1 MVLVRVWST
10 DKSRKKLLN
19 ISDGEDLKRQAIAK
33 GLARDPNHVRVYLED
48 GTEIEDDVIADV
60 LQDSSFE
67 KVFVLSESGWHF
79 ERPTSSYMRERRSRG
94 YPAPLPPLNQL
105 ALNHGAHNNHIGA
118 HLSNHNHAG
127 HHGSNSQQANSQAA
141 GNNGQPG
148 HQGGGQGT
156 GSQSNQV
163 DREREMVNRNHA
175 TAMAA
180 YQQLLQQ
187 QPPPDLSGLNNSNQ
201 SNNDNNTNAG
211 DSDESDSALSGSNQN
226 NSTMNG
232 GGPQSPVTQMVE
244 GDADLLLKT
253 PSSQGGG
260 GGGGG
265 GGQGGRGGQSDGQQG
280 DGGEDDDHEAND
292 VEDACKAV
300 AAILPDIS
308 LKTPLQGA
316 WHRAP
321 SPQSLMMNGGNGV
334 LGGMGGPGVGVP
346 PGMSPGMG
354 VACVFQIPWDRLPDY
369 VIQTLEEG
377 RKLDKRD
384 RLEMIRIV
392 CAAMEQQFGAR
403 PARRQIAEVAR
414 EMVARY
420 PQSLR
425 DEPGE
430 ATVFGQGYDRVF
442 KYLEARVVNSS
453 KSSRKRTYGELVAQ
467 TPGDLRSPAATAAN
481 RASLLPD
488 FW

>member
-19 ISDGEDLKRQAIAK
+19 ITDGDDLKRQAIAK
-33 GLARDPNHVRVYLED
+33 GLARDPGHVRVYLED
-48 GTEIEDDVIADV
+48 GTEIEDDVIVEV

-67 KVFVLSESGWHF
+67 KIFVLSESGWHF
-79 ERPTSSYMRERRSRG
+79 ERPGGYIRERRSRG
-94 YPAPLPPLNQL
+94 YSTTLPAS
-105 ALNHGAHNNHIGA
+105 LNHLGLSHHHGVLHNHTNHQSANNHDRDA
-118 HLSNHNHAG
+118 VSRN
-127 HHGSNSQQANSQAA
+127 QA
-141 GNNGQPG
+141 
-148 HQGGGQGT
+148 
-156 GSQSNQV
+156 
-163 DREREMVNRNHA
+163 
-175 TAMAA
+175 AMAA

-187 QPPPDLSGLNNSNQ
+187 QPHADLNGLSSSQAESGQ
-201 SNNDNNTNAG
+201 QG
-211 DSDESDSALSGSNQN
+211 DSDESDSAMSNSNQN
-226 NSTMNG
+226 HTMN
-232 GGPQSPVTQMVE
+232 GGPQSPVAQMVE
-244 GDADLLLKT
+244 GDDLLLKS
-253 PSSQGGG
+253 PQNVGS
-260 GGGGG
+260 
-265 GGQGGRGGQSDGQQG
+265 
-280 DGGEDDDHEAND
+280 ND
-292 VEDACKAV
+292 CKNV
-300 AAILPDIS
+300 AEILPDIT
-308 LKTPLQGA
+308 LKTPLQ
-316 WHRAP
+316 AP
-321 SPQSLMMNGGNGV
+321 SPQGMLMNGGGGLV
-334 LGGMGGPGVGVP
+334 GGSLGGGPLGGV
-346 PGMSPGMG
+346 SPGLG
-354 VACVFQIPWDRLPDY
+354 VAGLFQIPWDRLPDY

-467 TPGDLRSPAATAAN
+467 TPGDHRSTAAN
-481 RASLLPD
+481 RTLLPD
-488 FW
+488 FCEALLQEQENFKPLLQALMARDVKIQQSS